1 MGLDL
6 SEAAIIDEEKLN
18 LNLVSVDDIEAGLR
32 ERGLKA
38 FDKPKDQPQGL
49 ADLDVNDLTNDALA
63 GLYSRYIAYQAYLS
77 TEVARAKV
85 HKSATDRNLKTVK
98 AALKAA
104 FHAKGVKEKE
114 IVERVQLHPLYVE
127 HDAAYAHARY
137 TFEIL
142 ESYDRAYGKQAA
154 ALSRCVEL
162 RKIELEQARR
172 EGNLGKGPNYRSGV
186 KPGGITRPHRRGAEA
201 PPVQGKKGKQAKDA
215 G

>member
-6 SEAAIIDEEKLN
+6 SKAAIIDEEDLT
-18 LNLVSVDDIEAGLR
+18 LNLVSVDDIEADLR
-32 ERGLKA
+32 KRGLKA
-38 FDKPKDQPQGL
+38 FAKPEDQPQGL
-49 ADLDVNDLTNDALA
+49 ADIDVNELTNDALA
-63 GLYSRYIAYQAYLS
+63 GLYSKYIAYQAYLS

-85 HKSATDRNLKTVK
+85 HKSAADRNLKTVT
-98 AALKAA
+98 AALKSA

-114 IVERVQLHPLYVE
+114 ISESVRLHPLYTE

-162 RKIELEQARR
+162 RKIELEQSRR
-172 EGNLGKGPNYRSGV
+172 EGNLGKGPHYQSGV
-186 KPGGITRPHRRGAEA
+186 KPGGITRPHRRSAKA
-201 PPVQGKKGKQAKDA
+201 PQVQGKKSKKAKDA
-215 G
+215 D